1 MQLRLTMRP
10 EHGLGAF
17 HSRILTT
24 ANGYKSPCS
33 VCRLL
38 LSLSLRSMRMS
49 MTTTTVGP
57 ALVQS
62 SQCKFLVPSL
72 ISRRSYAV
80 AVVDGFNLPMQISD
94 NEGCH
99 YATYAADFNAYCML
113 LSCCSTRSAAVTH
126 HASCVYAGPDQL
138 KGPRN
143 SQGQLVGCNSA
154 CNAGFGGDHG
164 TVAHP

>member
-1 MQLRLTMRP
+1 MCLWWMQLRLTMRP

-72 ISRRSYAV
+72 SHFSPLLRSCRCRRLQPSHANFGQRGV
-80 AVVDGFNLPMQISD
+80 PLRNLRGGFQRIL
-94 NEGCH
+94 
-99 YATYAADFNAYCML
+99 YAAFVLFYPLC
-113 LSCCSTRSAAVTH
+113 SCHSPCVLRVCRPRSAQR
-126 HASCVYAGPDQL
+126 PE
-138 KGPRN
+138 K
-143 SQGQLVGCNSA
+143 
-154 CNAGFGGDHG
+154 
-164 TVAHP
+164 